1 MKLKSIALLLIIVLV
16 SGTGIMATS
25 KKDNP
30 IKGTVKGQ
38 TIDGNWWWTVV
49 TDDGSILKLDW
60 WSLGKSGNKER
71 VKSLKNKV
79 VLVDGDIEG
88 DQIKNIQSIEEFENN
103 KVNITETKGKKKQ
116 AKLGD
121 LSGKINGRQINGKFW
136 WTLEGDNG
144 KLYKF
149 NWYALDQAGY
159 KEKIKEL
166 NGKSVSVVSF
176 MAEEQDGVI
185 TIKRFQSIEIL

>member
-1 MKLKSIALLLIIVLV
+1 MKLKSIALLLMIVLV

-71 VKSLKNKV
+71 IKSLKNKV

-103 KVNITETKGKKKQ
+103 KVSITETKGKKKQ

-121 LSGKINGRQINGKFW
+121 LSGKINGRKIDDKFW

-166 NGKSVSVVSF
+166 NGKSVSVEVF
-176 MAEEQDGVI
+176 KTEEQDGVI
-185 TIKRFQSIEIL
+185 IIKRFQSIEIL